1 MHDFDLRTL
10 SAIPRPNPGAILV
23 ATIGGVADIGMNWTL
38 YGADDQFILVDAG
51 TSFAPREV
59 AGVEAVMPDPR
70 VFSLLGRRLRGLVV
84 SHFHEDHVGAIH
96 RYWPRYADCPIY
108 APPFAAAML
117 SGRFQEMGTRGDV
130 TIKTITPGAELDI
143 GPFHL
148 RTVKVAH
155 STPHCLAFAIEH
167 GGKRIIHTGDWKIDP
182 EPGIGSTTDMDAF
195 AALGRDGVD
204 LMLCDSTNADR
215 ERPQTT
221 EASVRQAMTKVFQ
234 RAKGMVFVS
243 SFGSNVARMAS
254 VAHAAKAA
262 QRKVALAGRSLRNAA
277 EVAEKLGLTRGVPA
291 FLPDA
296 TKFNGTQRRGCVLIC
311 TGTQGEENA
320 ALAKLAAKTVVDPR
334 LPQVKPGDVVVHSA
348 RAIPGNEDYIDAVL
362 DGLRAKGA
370 KIITARDLIDG
381 APVHVTG
388 HPCRTD
394 LRAMYAAVQPRL
406 AMPVHGTPMHLSA
419 HADLARDL
427 GVDAVTPCDGAIYEL
442 TDAGLSTIGRLTL
455 GRVALLGDGAA
466 TLVPW
471 SDAER
476 QPVLSGEDAERLEA
490 HMQAESERLKR
501 KMLRL
506 AGNDE
511 RGRRGDKRGG
521 KNGHRGDKRHRG
533 DKGGADFHAAEVKR
547 PFAIEARHGRRRPL
561 ASTTPLPQSFID
573 GPQPS

>member
-1 MHDFDLRTL
+1 MQDLDLRTL
-10 SAIPRPNPGAILV
+10 SAIPRPSQGAILV

-59 AGVEAVMPDPR
+59 AGVEAIMPDPKL
-70 VFSLLGRRLRGLVV
+70 FKLLGRRLKGLVV
-84 SHFHEDHVGAIH
+84 THFHEDHVGAIH
-96 RYWPRYADCPIY
+96 RLWPRYAECPIY

-117 SGRFQEMGTRGDV
+117 TNRFQDMGTRGDV
-130 TIKTITPGAELDI
+130 KLKTITPGAALDI

-148 RTVKVAH
+148 RTIKVAH
-155 STPHCLAFAIEH
+155 STPHCLALAIEH
-167 GGKRIIHTGDWKIDP
+167 DGKRIIHTGDWKIDP
-182 EPGIGSTTDMDAF
+182 APGIGSTTDLDTF

-215 ERPQTT
+215 ERPQTS
-221 EASVRQAMTKVFQ
+221 EASVREAMTKVFQ

-291 FLPDA
+291 FLPDS

-320 ALAKLAAKTVVDPR
+320 ALAKLAAKEIVDPR

-370 KIITARDLIDG
+370 KIITAENLIDG

-394 LRAMYAAVQPRL
+394 LRAMYAAVRPRL
-406 AMPVHGTPMHLSA
+406 AMPVHGTPMHLAA

-427 GVDAVTPCDGAIYEL
+427 GVEALTPCDGGIYEL
-442 TDAGLSTIGRLTL
+442 TEAGLSAIGRLEL

-471 SDAER
+471 SDAAR
-476 QPVLSGEDAERLEA
+476 QPVLSGPEAKRLEA
-490 HMQAESERLKR
+490 HMRAESERLKR
-501 KMLRL
+501 KMERL
-506 AGNDE
+506 AGGDHRSQ
-511 RGRRGDKRGG
+511 RGTKR
-521 KNGHRGDKRHRG
+521 GHRGDERPRG
-533 DKGGADFHAAEVKR
+533 GRDPQRSAGFHAAEVTR
-547 PFAIEARHGRRRPL
+547 PFTIETRNGRRRPI
-561 ASTTPLPQSFID
+561 ASTTPLPQSVID
-573 GPQPS
+573 GPQPF